1 MSGDNLMRNIAFY
14 FFVAAVLCVTAGM
27 FWGIHMAIS
36 GDHIMAPA
44 HAHLNLIGWTTMG
57 LFGLYYTVTPQA
69 ADTLLAK
76 IHLGF
81 ALLGVLCIVPG
92 IAMAVSSG
100 GEALA
105 AIGSILTVISML
117 IFLVTVARNGIGRRV
132 A

>member
-1 MSGDNLMRNIAFY
+1 MRNIAFC
-14 FFVAAVLCVTAGM
+14 FFVAAVLCVTTGM
-27 FWGIHMAIS
+27 FWGIQMAIS
-36 GDHIMAPA
+36 GDHQMAPA
-44 HAHLNLIGWTTMG
+44 HAHLNLVGWTTMG

-69 ADTLLAK
+69 ADTMLAK
-76 IHLGF
+76 VHLGF
-81 ALLGVLCIVPG
+81 AILGVLCLVPG

>member
-1 MSGDNLMRNIAFY
+1 MRNIAFC
-14 FFVAAVLCVTAGM
+14 FFVAAVLCVTTGM
-27 FWGIHMAIS
+27 FWGSQMAIS
-36 GDHIMAPA
+36 GDHLMAPA
-44 HAHLNLIGWTTMG
+44 HAHLNLVGWTTMG

-69 ADTLLAK
+69 ADTMLAK
-76 IHLGF
+76 VHLGF
-81 ALLGVLCIVPG
+81 AILGVLCLVPG

>member
-1 MSGDNLMRNIAFY
+1 MRNIAFC
-14 FFVAAVLCVTAGM
+14 FFVAAVLCVTTGM
-27 FWGIHMAIS
+27 FWGIQMAIS
-36 GDHIMAPA
+36 GDHLMAPA
-44 HAHLNLIGWTTMG
+44 HAHLNLVGWTTMG

-69 ADTLLAK
+69 ADTMLAK
-76 IHLGF
+76 VHLAF
-81 ALLGVLCIVPG
+81 AILGVLCLVPG

-117 IFLVTVARNGIGRRV
+117 IFLVTVARNGIGCRV

>member
-1 MSGDNLMRNIAFY
+1 MRNIAFC
-14 FFVAAVLCVTAGM
+14 FFVAAVLCVTTGM
-27 FWGIHMAIS
+27 FWGIQMAIS
-36 GDHIMAPA
+36 GDHQMAPA
-44 HAHLNLIGWTTMG
+44 HAHLNLVGWTTMG

-69 ADTLLAK
+69 ADALLAK
-76 IHLGF
+76 VHLAF
-81 ALLGVLCIVPG
+81 AVLGVLCLVPG

>member
-1 MSGDNLMRNIAFY
+1 MRNIAFC
-14 FFVAAVLCVTAGM
+14 FFVAAVLCVTTGM
-27 FWGIHMAIS
+27 FWGIQMAIS
-36 GDHIMAPA
+36 GDHQMAPA
-44 HAHLNLIGWTTMG
+44 HAHLNLVGWTTMG

-69 ADTLLAK
+69 TDTMLAK
-76 IHLGF
+76 VHLGF
-81 ALLGVLCIVPG
+81 AILGVLCLVPG

>member
-1 MSGDNLMRNIAFY
+1 MRNIAFC
-14 FFVAAVLCVTAGM
+14 FFVAAVLCVTTGM
-27 FWGIHMAIS
+27 FWGIQMAIS
-36 GDHIMAPA
+36 GDHLMAPA
-44 HAHLNLIGWTTMG
+44 HAHLNLVGWTTMG

-69 ADTLLAK
+69 ADTMLAK
-76 IHLGF
+76 VHLAF
-81 ALLGVLCIVPG
+81 AILGVLCLVPG

>member
-1 MSGDNLMRNIAFY
+1 MRNIAFC
-14 FFVAAVLCVTAGM
+14 FFVAAVLCVTTGM
-27 FWGIHMAIS
+27 FWGIQMAIS
-36 GDHIMAPA
+36 GDHQMAPA
-44 HAHLNLIGWTTMG
+44 HAHLNLVGWTTMG

-69 ADTLLAK
+69 ADTMLAK
-76 IHLGF
+76 VHLGF
-81 ALLGVLCIVPG
+81 AILGVLCLVPG

-117 IFLVTVARNGIGRRV
+117 IFLVTVARNDIGRRV

>member
-1 MSGDNLMRNIAFY
+1 MRNIAFC
-14 FFVAAVLCVTAGM
+14 FFVAAVLCVTTGM
-27 FWGIHMAIS
+27 FWGIQMAIS
-36 GDHIMAPA
+36 GDHQMAPA
-44 HAHLNLIGWTTMG
+44 HAHLNLVGWTTMG

-69 ADTLLAK
+69 AGTMLAK

-81 ALLGVLCIVPG
+81 AILGVLCLVPG

-117 IFLVTVARNGIGRRV
+117 IFLVTVARNDIGRRV